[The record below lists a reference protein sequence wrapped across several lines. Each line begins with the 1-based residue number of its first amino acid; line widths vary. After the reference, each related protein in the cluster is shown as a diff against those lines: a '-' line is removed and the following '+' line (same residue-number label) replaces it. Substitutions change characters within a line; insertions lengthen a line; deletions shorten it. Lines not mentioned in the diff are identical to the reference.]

1 VDNISQDQSKN
12 KSNRM
17 KKLAIILPCYNE
29 EEILKISAYRLKEKL
44 FQLINLNLI
53 SKESFICF
61 VDDGSKDRTW
71 EIIEEL
77 QNESNIFKGIKLSTN
92 FGHQNA
98 LLAGMFN
105 CKNFADLIITIDADL
120 QDDINI
126 FDSMLENYY
135 NGNLIVYGVRDN
147 RDNDTFFKKYT
158 AQSFYKLMNSMN
170 VKTIYNH
177 ADFRLVDSRVIVE
190 LEKYNE
196 SSMFLRGIF
205 PTLGFNS
212 TSVYYKRDIRI
223 AGETKYPF
231 KKMLNFA
238 WNGITSFT
246 TTPLRMIFY
255 IGIIMFSISFIF
267 GLWVLIS
274 ALSGHAVK
282 GWSSSLLITLTFSGI
297 NMICLGII
305 GEYIGK
311 IYQEVK
317 HRPRFIIEK
326 NLTNIDVN
334 KNY

>member
-1 VDNISQDQSKN
+1 
-12 KSNRM
+12 M
-17 KKLAIILPCYNE
+17 KKLAIILPCFNE
-29 EEILKISAYRLKEKL
+29 EEILKISAEKVFL
-44 FQLINLNLI
+44 ELQNLINKKLI
-53 SKESFICF
+53 SNESFVCF

-77 QNESNIFKGIKLSTN
+77 KTKSNLFKGIKLSTN

-105 CKNFADLIITIDADL
+105 CKNYADVVITIDADL
-120 QDDINI
+120 QDDISVFELMI
-126 FDSMLENYY
+126 KNY
-135 NGNLIVYGVRDN
+135 NSGSLIVYGIRDN
-147 RDNDTFFKKYT
+147 RENDTFFKRFT
-158 AQSFYKLMNSMN
+158 AQSFYKLMNLMK

-177 ADFRLVDSRVIVE
+177 ADFRLVDSKVIIE
-190 LEKYNE
+190 LEKFNE

-205 PTLGFNS
+205 PSLGFNA
-212 TSVYYKRDIRI
+212 TSVYYKRDIRV
-223 AGETKYPF
+223 AGDTKYPL

-255 IGIIMFSISFIF
+255 IGVIMFLISTIF
-267 GLWVLIS
+267 GIWVFILAS
-274 ALSGHAVK
+274 SGQTVK

-326 NLTNIDVN
+326 NISAQNENT
-334 KNY
+334 